1 MAVNRI
7 INGPVHQLMPQK
19 TRQTPAQVGKTF
31 ADMLGNAIGQVNQT
45 QIQSGESA
53 QKLINGDDV
62 NLHNVM
68 IAAEKA
74 QITLGAAVEVRNKVI
89 DAYQSVMRMQV

>member
-7 INGPVHQLMPQK
+7 GYFPVHQLMPQK
-19 TRQTPAQVGKTF
+19 TERTPAQAGKTF
-31 ADMLGNAIGQVNQT
+31 ADMLGNAIGQVNQA
-45 QIQSGESA
+45 QIQSDQAA
-53 QKLINGDDV
+53 QGLINGDDV

-74 QITLGAAVEVRNKVI
+74 QITLGTAVEVRNKVI

>member
-1 MAVNRI
+1 
-7 INGPVHQLMPQK
+7 
-19 TRQTPAQVGKTF
+19 
-31 ADMLGNAIGQVNQT
+31 
-45 QIQSGESA
+45 
-53 QKLINGDDV
+53 
-62 NLHNVM
+62 M